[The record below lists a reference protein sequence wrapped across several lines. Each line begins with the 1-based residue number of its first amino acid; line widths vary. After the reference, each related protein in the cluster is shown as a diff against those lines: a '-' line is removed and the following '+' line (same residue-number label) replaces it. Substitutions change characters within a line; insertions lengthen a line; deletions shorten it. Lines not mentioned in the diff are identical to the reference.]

1 MHTYVHPQI
10 GVNAYGSHS
19 FSMFMSKDFG
29 DIFDTKHFIASLRD
43 ELQMIRDVPA
53 RFLSK
58 VRKRKIVSLPLVS

>member
-19 FSMFMSKDFG
+19 FSMFMSSDFG

-43 ELQMIRDVPA
+43 ELQIIKDVLA
-53 RFLSK
+53 KFL
-58 VRKRKIVSLPLVS
+58 